1 MNFVLVDYKGG
12 SAFKECALL
21 PHTVGM
27 VTDLD
32 SHLTE
37 RALTSL
43 AAELHRR
50 EVLLHAVGAKDIEG
64 YWRAATARDTTLSR
78 LVIVIDEFAALAEE
92 LPTFVDGLVDLAR
105 RGRSLG
111 IHLILATQRPSGVVS
126 AAIKTNT
133 NLRVAMRVT
142 DAVDSTDVIDSPLAA
157 RISKAVP
164 GRGYVRVGHEEL
176 SEFQAARVGGRRPLA
191 GAAGLEVHEV
201 GWEDL
206 GLPLPEPERP
216 ALAVDA
222 TDLSELVAAIRAAND
237 SIGEPTPFRPW
248 LEPLPEHIVFGPAA
262 LAPGAEPF
270 APSTAT
276 SATQHPARR
285 WFHPGWL
292 RHSAWKTTR
301 REQSRRPAYYDVEG
315 GGHLLAIGDPG
326 SGRSTLLRTLAG
338 SLAARASAADVHL
351 FGIDC
356 GNGAL
361 LPVAELPHCGAVVT
375 RRQPDRVD
383 RLLTR
388 LLAEVASR
396 QQILAQG
403 GFATIGDQRASA
415 TPDDRLPYVVV
426 LLDRWEGFTAEFET
440 VDNGRLVSSFLHL
453 MREGPGAGVRVVVTG
468 DRSATSARFS
478 SLADGILMLRCN
490 DRGTY
495 SVAGL
500 NPRHL
505 PERIPTGRAFEARTG
520 VEIQVALLDDDP
532 SGPAQVA
539 ALRALAGAARA
550 RDARLPE
557 TARPVPVGDLPA
569 HLDLSD
575 LLSDRPGPAG
585 PPVRSIILVGVGGD
599 RLTSQMVDLTQV
611 GPAFV
616 ISGPPRSG
624 RSNTLLVAART
635 LVRQGCEVVAIT
647 ARPSPLTRL
656 RTAAG
661 VTAVL
666 DGRATAA
673 ADLQALLA
681 SLTDG
686 PIALLVDDAE
696 LLADSS
702 ISETLTE
709 FCRSARDHGNALVL
723 AGTTGELGGF
733 RGFIPEAR
741 KSRCGLLL
749 CPGAPTDG
757 EVLGARLPRTA
768 VLLRTARA
776 GCARVR
782 IGAPGGPGPLRRPGL
797 NQGAPGQSGRPA
809 PLWPGSGRSGDLTQ
823 GPGRPA
829 GLVDPGGWARAVG
842 PGGWARAGRSGRWIS
857 RYLSRNTRLLYQNP
871 KSHPTSGGTAV
882 APVLRPTSGAMGPP
896 GPMGP
901 RRPTGPHPGAAGDF
915 RRDGVRYDHRG
926 PASVTT
932 PGRGAHGTVE
942 WR

>member
-1 MNFVLVDYKGG
+1 MLARWEEQPRSTRALIGVGQAGPLWVDLAHDGPHGLVAGTTGSGKSELLQTLIASLAVANRPSVMNFVLVDYKGG

-37 RALTSL
+37 RALASL

-50 EVLLHAVGAKDIEG
+50 EVLLRAVGAKDIEG
-64 YWRAATARDTTLSR
+64 YWRAANDPNTTLSR

-237 SIGEPTPFRPW
+237 SIGEPAPFRPW

-262 LAPGAEPF
+262 LARDAEPF
-270 APSTAT
+270 APDAPYRAFTAT
-276 SATQHPARR
+276 RASRPPVVPPGLAAPFGVEDHPA
-285 WFHPGWL
+285 
-292 RHSAWKTTR
+292 
-301 REQSRRPAYYDVEG
+301 EQSRRPAYYDVER

-361 LPVAELPHCGAVVT
+361 LPIAELPHCGAVVT

-453 MREGPGAGVRVVVTG
+453 MREGPGAGVRMVVTG

-520 VEIQVALLDDDP
+520 VEMQVALLDDDP

-539 ALRALAGAARA
+539 ALRALAGAAQA
-550 RDARLPE
+550 RDAGLPE
-557 TARPVPVGDLPA
+557 TARPEPVGDLPA

-575 LLSDRPGPAG
+575 LLRDQPGPAG

-647 ARPSPLTRL
+647 ARHSRLTRL

-661 VTAVL
+661 VAAVL
-666 DGRATAA
+666 DGRTTAA

-681 SLTDG
+681 SLTGG

-709 FCRSARDHGNALVL
+709 FCRSARDHGHALVL

-797 NQGAPGQSGRPA
+797 NQGAPGRSGRPA
-809 PLWPGSGRSGDLTQ
+809 PLWPGSGRSGAHP
-823 GPGRPA
+823 GPG
-829 GLVDPGGWARAVG
+829 
-842 PGGWARAGRSGRWIS
+842 
-857 RYLSRNTRLLYQNP
+857 
-871 KSHPTSGGTAV
+871 
-882 APVLRPTSGAMGPP
+882 
-896 GPMGP
+896 
-901 RRPTGPHPGAAGDF
+901 
-915 RRDGVRYDHRG
+915 
-926 PASVTT
+926 
-932 PGRGAHGTVE
+932 
-942 WR
+942 